1 MKWLFRAIGLI
12 LFAFIALCVA
22 GFFMPAQQTIER
34 SIQIDAYAE
43 DIFPYINDL
52 RNYAQWSPL
61 SDVIINA
68 QTIYGGADAGI
79 GQSMAW
85 QGGEGPFPYGSQ
97 EIIQS
102 QTGDFV
108 QINVNLAGLS
118 ALSTHAISV
127 DDETETVTVLTKSD
141 IDLGGFP
148 YLGRIAGKLNQA
160 DQEQHFDEALA
171 RLKTIVE
178 AQIQTEE

>member
-1 MKWLFRAIGLI
+1 MKWLFRIIGLI
-12 LFAFIALCVA
+12 LLAFIGLCAA
-22 GFFMPAQQTIER
+22 GFFMPAKQAVER
-34 SIQIDAYAE
+34 SIQIDAYPE
-43 DIFPYINDL
+43 DVFPYINDL

-68 QTIYGGADAGI
+68 QTIYGGADQGV

-102 QTGDFV
+102 QAASFV
-108 QINVNLAGLS
+108 QITVNLAGLN
-118 ALSTHAISV
+118 ALSTHALSM
-127 DDETETVTVLTKSD
+127 DDESEMVTVLTKSE

-148 YLGRIAGKLNQA
+148 YLGRISGKLNQS
-160 DQEQHFDEALA
+160 DQEQHFDEALL

-178 AQIQTEE
+178 TQTEADE